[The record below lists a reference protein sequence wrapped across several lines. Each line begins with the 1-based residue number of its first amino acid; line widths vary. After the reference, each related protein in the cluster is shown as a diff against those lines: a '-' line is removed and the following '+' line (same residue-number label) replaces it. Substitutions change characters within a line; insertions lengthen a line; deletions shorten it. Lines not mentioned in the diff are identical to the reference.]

1 MAFVLQDVINEIE
14 ETRSLEPLKKLKKEN
29 LLKVAAHYGITPAVG
44 ATKSHIL
51 NLIKDH
57 CVENDIIDEVEEKPI
72 AETAEI
78 VRLKLDFEREE
89 RRLAREAEKALQDA
103 QLAAQRE
110 EAERARD
117 ADKAAHEAAEAEAKR
132 AREAAE
138 AEAQRARDLRLAEL
152 KEAREL
158 RELELKAE
166 QEKALLEAEKE
177 AAAREHELKMASLG
191 KQSPSDKAS
200 AFDPAR
206 NIRLVPPFQEKE
218 VDKYFAH
225 FEKVADSLNWPK
237 ESWVLLLQSVLVG
250 KAQEIYGSLSVEQS
264 SNYEHL
270 KEAILKAYE
279 LVPEAY
285 RQKFRNYLKYDS
297 KTHVEFAREKENLFN
312 RWCHSKEIGQDF
324 KKLKQ
329 MVLLEEF
336 KDKVRPDIR
345 SHLDEQKVEELEKAA
360 IMADDYALTHKM
372 SSKSG
377 NPQQKRYHG
386 SGNRENISRNMDD
399 RRRQGKS
406 TENVGLIS
414 KVEPLKPI
422 SCGHC
427 GKPGHIIT
435 NCWKLGGKTP
445 CEHCGKFN
453 HKSEDCRI
461 AKNKLQKEVKPTGLT
476 SLKGLKVS
484 PFNES
489 ENAKGVKVKPLIDRN
504 HFVEKNKGIK
514 VNPLHNDE
522 SCIEDEI
529 SPNTESDTWRI
540 ISPLFQ
546 KV

>member
-29 LLKVAAHYGITPAVG
+29 LVKVAAHYGITPAVG

-57 CVENDIIDEVEEKPI
+57 CVEHDIIDEVEEKPI

-103 QLAAQRE
+103 QFAEAQKAREAA
-110 EAERARD
+110 EAEAKRAR
-117 ADKAAHEAAEAEAKR
+117 EAAEAEAKR

-191 KQSPSDKAS
+191 KHSPSDKAS

-264 SNYEHL
+264 SNYEHV

-297 KTHVEFAREKENLFN
+297 KTHVEFVREKENLFN

-345 SHLDEQKVEELEKAA
+345 SHLDEQKVL
-360 IMADDYALTHKM
+360 
-372 SSKSG
+372 
-377 NPQQKRYHG
+377 
-386 SGNRENISRNMDD
+386 
-399 RRRQGKS
+399 
-406 TENVGLIS
+406 
-414 KVEPLKPI
+414 
-422 SCGHC
+422 
-427 GKPGHIIT
+427 
-435 NCWKLGGKTP
+435 
-445 CEHCGKFN
+445 
-453 HKSEDCRI
+453 
-461 AKNKLQKEVKPTGLT
+461 
-476 SLKGLKVS
+476 
-484 PFNES
+484 
-489 ENAKGVKVKPLIDRN
+489 
-504 HFVEKNKGIK
+504 
-514 VNPLHNDE
+514 
-522 SCIEDEI
+522 
-529 SPNTESDTWRI
+529 
-540 ISPLFQ
+540 LFTYSQ
-546 KV
+546 VH

>member
-14 ETRSLEPLKKLKKEN
+14 ETRSLEPLKKFKKEN
-29 LLKVAAHYGITPAVG
+29 LVKVAAHYGITPAVG
-44 ATKSHIL
+44 ATISHIL

-57 CVENDIIDEVEEKPI
+57 CVVHDIIDEVEEKPI

-89 RRLAREAEKALQDA
+89 RRLEREEAQRAREAEKALQDA
-103 QLAAQRE
+103 QLAAQLS
-110 EAERARD
+110 EAE
-117 ADKAAHEAAEAEAKR
+117 K
-132 AREAAE
+132 ARE
-138 AEAQRARDLRLAEL
+138 LRLAEL

-166 QEKALLEAEKE
+166 ADKE
-177 AAAREHELKMASLG
+177 AAAREHELKMAGLG
-191 KQSPSDKAS
+191 IHTPKDKSS

-264 SNYEHL
+264 SNYEHV

-399 RRRQGKS
+399 RKRQGKS
-406 TENVGLIS
+406 TENVGLVS

-445 CEHCGKFN
+445 CEHCGRFN

-489 ENAKGVKVKPLIDRN
+489 ENLKGVKVKPLIDRKN
-504 HFVEKNKGIK
+504 FVEKNKGIK
-514 VNPLHNDE
+514 LNPLHNDK
-522 SCIEDEI
+522 SCIEDKI
-529 SPNTESDTWRI
+529 SPETESDYI
-540 ISPLFQ
+540 
-546 KV
+546 

>member
-1 MAFVLQDVINEIE
+1 M
-14 ETRSLEPLKKLKKEN
+14 
-29 LLKVAAHYGITPAVG
+29 
-44 ATKSHIL
+44 
-51 NLIKDH
+51 IKDH

-110 EAERARD
+110 QAQR
-117 ADKAAHEAAEAEAKR
+117 
-132 AREAAE
+132 AE
-138 AEAQRARDLRLAEL
+138 AEAQKACEEARELRLAEL

-158 RELELKAE
+158 RELELKAERKKRDLELKAE

-177 AAAREHELKMASLG
+177 AAAREHELKIASLG
-191 KQSPSDKAS
+191 KQSPSDQAS

-264 SNYEHL
+264 SNYEHV

-285 RQKFRNYLKYDS
+285 RQKRNYLKYDS

-329 MVLLEEF
+329 IVLLEEF
-336 KDKVRPDIR
+336 EDKVRPDIR

-377 NPQQKRYHG
+377 IPQQKRFHG

-399 RRRQGKS
+399 RKRQGKS
-406 TENVGLIS
+406 TENVGLVS
-414 KVEPLKPI
+414 KVEPLKQI

-453 HKSEDCRI
+453 HK
-461 AKNKLQKEVKPTGLT
+461 L
-476 SLKGLKVS
+476 
-484 PFNES
+484 
-489 ENAKGVKVKPLIDRN
+489 
-504 HFVEKNKGIK
+504 
-514 VNPLHNDE
+514 
-522 SCIEDEI
+522 
-529 SPNTESDTWRI
+529 
-540 ISPLFQ
+540 
-546 KV
+546 

>member
-1 MAFVLQDVINEIE
+1 MAFVLDDIINEIE
-14 ETRSLEPLKKLKKEN
+14 ETRSLDPLKKLKKEN
-29 LLKVAAHYGITPAVG
+29 LIKVAAHYGITPAVS

-51 NLIKDH
+51 DLIKDH
-57 CVENDIIDEVEEKPI
+57 CVENNIINEVEEKPI

-89 RRLAREAEKALQDA
+89 WRLAH
-103 QLAAQRE
+103 E
-110 EAERARD
+110 EAQ
-117 ADKAAHEAAEAEAKR
+117 R

-138 AEAQRARDLRLAEL
+138 AEAQRAHEEAQKAREEARELRLAEL

-166 QEKALLEAEKE
+166 QEKALL
-177 AAAREHELKMASLG
+177 
-191 KQSPSDKAS
+191 
-200 AFDPAR
+200 
-206 NIRLVPPFQEKE
+206 
-218 VDKYFAH
+218 
-225 FEKVADSLNWPK
+225 
-237 ESWVLLLQSVLVG
+237 SWVLLLQSVLVG

-264 SNYEHL
+264 SNYEHV

-285 RQKFRNYLKYDS
+285 RKKFRNYLKYDS

-312 RWCHSKEIGQDF
+312 RWCNSKEIGQDF

-377 NPQQKRYHG
+377 NPQQERYHG
-386 SGNRENISRNMDD
+386 AGNRENISRNTDD
-399 RRRQGKS
+399 RKRQGKS
-406 TENVGLIS
+406 TENVGLVS
-414 KVEPLKPI
+414 KVDPLKPI

-435 NCWKLGGKTP
+435 NCWKLSGKTP

-461 AKNKLQKEVKPTGLT
+461 AKNKWQKEAKPTGLT
-476 SLKGLKVS
+476 S
-484 PFNES
+484 
-489 ENAKGVKVKPLIDRN
+489 
-504 HFVEKNKGIK
+504 
-514 VNPLHNDE
+514 
-522 SCIEDEI
+522 
-529 SPNTESDTWRI
+529 
-540 ISPLFQ
+540 
-546 KV
+546 

>member
-29 LLKVAAHYGITPAVG
+29 LVKVAAHYGITPAVG

-51 NLIKDH
+51 NLIKDY
-57 CVENDIIDEVEEKPI
+57 CVEHDIIDEVEEKPI

-78 VRLKLDFEREE
+78 VRLKLDFQQEE

-110 EAERARD
+110 EAQ
-117 ADKAAHEAAEAEAKR
+117 K

-166 QEKALLEAEKE
+166 QEKALLAAEIEAKKE
-177 AAAREHELKMASLG
+177 AAAREHELKMASFC
-191 KQSPSDKAS
+191 KQSPSDKACV
-200 AFDPAR
+200 FDPAR

-264 SNYEHL
+264 SNYEHV

-312 RWCHSKEIGQDF
+312 RWCHSKEKGQDF

-345 SHLDEQKVEELEKAA
+345 SHLDEQKVEKLEKAA

-386 SGNRENISRNMDD
+386 SGNRENIPKY
-399 RRRQGKS
+399 G
-406 TENVGLIS
+406 
-414 KVEPLKPI
+414 
-422 SCGHC
+422 
-427 GKPGHIIT
+427 
-435 NCWKLGGKTP
+435 
-445 CEHCGKFN
+445 
-453 HKSEDCRI
+453 
-461 AKNKLQKEVKPTGLT
+461 
-476 SLKGLKVS
+476 
-484 PFNES
+484 
-489 ENAKGVKVKPLIDRN
+489 
-504 HFVEKNKGIK
+504 
-514 VNPLHNDE
+514 
-522 SCIEDEI
+522 
-529 SPNTESDTWRI
+529 
-540 ISPLFQ
+540 
-546 KV
+546 